1 MRLIMLAF
9 LVALAGPAG
18 AAEITVFAAAST
30 RDALREAADAWSA
43 HTGHDVRIAPAGSAL
58 LARQI
63 AQGAPADI
71 FLSANPGWMDWL
83 AARELVMAETR
94 ITLLGNRLVLIGHG
108 PQTGPA
114 PGDLSPET
122 DLVAMLGEDGRLAL
136 ALTDAVPAGLYA
148 KAALESLGLW
158 SALSGRVVEADNVR
172 AALALVALGEAPLGI
187 VYASD
192 ATAEPRV
199 HVTAIVPE
207 ESHPPIRYPVAV
219 LRAARAPE
227 VAADFLDWLQAP
239 RAQAIFAAHGF
250 ATAPR

>member
-1 MRLIMLAF
+1 
-9 LVALAGPAG
+9 
-18 AAEITVFAAAST
+18 
-30 RDALREAADAWSA
+30 
-43 HTGHDVRIAPAGSAL
+43 
-58 LARQI
+58 
-63 AQGAPADI
+63 
-71 FLSANPGWMDWL
+71 
-83 AARELVMAETR
+83 MAETR
-94 ITLLGNRLVLIGHG
+94 LTLLGNRLVLIGHG

-172 AALALVALGEAPLGI
+172 AALALVASA
-187 VYASD
+187 